1 MNVTIYISSTPSA
14 RKKKKEKRKT
24 KTFEYLENG
33 KNFLD
38 EIKSIFHNFLGTF
51 CSSNMEK

>member
-1 MNVTIYISSTPSA
+1 MNVTIYLSSTPSA
-14 RKKKKEKRKT
+14 RKKKKENRKT